1 EIDFTTFG
9 DSALF
14 LIHGPTGAGK
24 TTLLDAICFALY
36 GDTSGGERDARAM
49 RSDHASAKVE
59 TEVELEFTLGE
70 KRYRVFRKPAQRRP
84 KLRGEG
90 WREVPAEAQL
100 DRMGDDGEWQSLAT
114 QPGKVSAAIRDLLG
128 FDSAQFRQVI
138 VLPQGR
144 FRELLDARSEQRE
157 AILQT
162 LFRTEI
168 CRALADELKRRARAL
183 EDAGRDNRTRREQLL
198 EHAGHETLE
207 ALAEHR
213 GELATEHARL
223 QAGEA
228 PAREREAAARAALER
243 GRSVAQVLRERDEAL
258 QAERALGEA
267 ALAIDAQRR
276 ELDAARKAAE
286 IGRAHV

>member
-1 EIDFTTFG
+1 
-9 DSALF
+9 
-14 LIHGPTGAGK
+14 
-24 TTLLDAICFALY
+24 
-36 GDTSGGERDARAM
+36 TSGGEREARAM
-49 RSDHASAKVE
+49 RSDHAPQDLA
-59 TEVELEFTLGE
+59 TEVELEFSLGPE
-70 KRYRVFRKPAQRRP
+70 RYRVTRSPAQQRP
-84 KLRGEG
+84 KKRGEG
-90 WREVPAEAQL
+90 MVEAKPAAQL
-100 DRMGDDGEWQSLAT
+100 DRMVGGEWKSVAS
-114 QPGKVSAAIRDLLG
+114 QPQKVSEAAPELLG

-138 VLPQGR
+138 VRPQGR
-144 FRELLDARSEQRE
+144 FRELLVAHSDERE

-168 CRALADELKRRARAL
+168 CRALADELRRRARAL